1 MSKFLKMKELIAE
14 MNLPDYRYK
23 QLLDAVFRQHTYYN
37 TTFKDFKSV
46 YNFSLTFFSESPYP
60 HIGIP

>member
-23 QLLDAVFRQHTYYN
+23 QLLDAVFRQHTIR
-37 TTFKDFKSV
+37 FEDMKPLPKE
-46 YNFSLTFFSESPYP
+46 LRGKL
-60 HIGIP
+60 I